1 MKEFRDRVAVITGGA
16 SGIGLATAERLAA
29 EGMKLVLADIE
40 ERALRTAAG
49 GLASRGAKVL
59 PVVTDVSKAEQVDAL
74 ARRSFEHFGAVH
86 VVFNNAGVEV
96 TGAIFENSISDMHW
110 VVDVNLWGV
119 LYGIRSFVPRM
130 LEHKAEGHVVSTAS
144 MAGLTTA
151 PYLDIYC
158 VTKFG
163 VVAAMEC
170 LYKELLVTGTA
181 LRASVVCPGL
191 IKTNLMEAER
201 NRPGDRPLERS
212 AAPSAGG
219 MAMDAVLRAGLET
232 GYSPSVVADAVLEA
246 IRDERF
252 WVVPSQP
259 ELKANIHLRLDEV
272 REERNPAIAVAGLPH
287 PTEAARKAGRMP
299 PVARR

>member
-1 MKEFRDRVAVITGGA
+1 MQEFRDRVAVITGGA
-16 SGIGLATAERLAA
+16 SGIGLATAERLAR
-29 EGMKLVLADIE
+29 EGMKLVLADVE
-40 ERALRTAAG
+40 EPALRKAADGFTA
-49 GLASRGAKVL
+49 RGARVL
-59 PVVTDVSKAEQVDAL
+59 PVVTDVAQPDQVDAL
-74 ARRSFEHFGAVH
+74 ARRAFEHFGAVH

-96 TGAIFENSISDMHW
+96 TGAIFENSVADLQW
-110 VVDVNLWGV
+110 VVDVNLFGV

-130 LEHKAEGHVVSTAS
+130 LDAKSEGHVVSTAS

-170 LYKELLVTGTA
+170 LYKELLATGSSV
-181 LRASVVCPGL
+181 RASVVCPGL

-201 NRPGDRPLERS
+201 NRPTAHRGP
-212 AAPSAGG
+212 AAASAGG

-232 GYSPSVVADAVLEA
+232 GYPPSVVADAVFQG

-252 WVVPSQP
+252 WVIPSQP
-259 ELKANIHLRLDEV
+259 ELKANIALRLDEI
-272 REERNPAIAVAGLPH
+272 RDERNPAIAVAGLPDPH
-287 PTEAARKAGRMP
+287 
-299 PVARR
+299 